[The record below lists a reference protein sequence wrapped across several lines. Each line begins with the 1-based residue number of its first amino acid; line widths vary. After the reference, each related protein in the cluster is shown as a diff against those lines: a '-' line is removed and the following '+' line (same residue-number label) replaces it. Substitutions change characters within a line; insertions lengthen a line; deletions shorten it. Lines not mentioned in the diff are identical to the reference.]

1 MARLNRDIIVAI
13 VLLLGCGVFFWRTF
27 YIPDMDYESLGSE
40 VWPRAILVLF
50 ALLTLGYLF
59 QSLKKLPEK
68 ASADDAGGGL
78 MGWIS
83 RYQNA
88 LWCYGLFFAFLIAL
102 PILGMLIGGALFV
115 FFILTALG
123 NRSLRAHVIH
133 AATAVIFITFMWAV
147 FTFGLKVFLPEGEIF
162 SAW

>member
-27 YIPDMDYESLGSE
+27 YIPDMGYESLGSE
-40 VWPRAILVLF
+40 VWPRVILVLF

-59 QSLKKLPEK
+59 QSLKKPPEE
-68 ASADDAGGGL
+68 ASANDAGGGL

-88 LWCYGLFFAFLIAL
+88 LWCYGLFFAFLITL
-102 PILGMLIGGALFV
+102 PFLGMLIGGALFV

-123 NRSLRAHVIH
+123 NRSLRAHIIH
-133 AATAVIFITFMWAV
+133 AATAIISITFMWSV